1 MLGGI
6 NLYITGV
13 TILDSI
19 VELINPPINTIANG
33 AINGLGFQARGI
45 NPQIAVMD
53 VSTTGKKRVSPALLI
68 ASSMLCPSARN

>member
-13 TILDSI
+13 TILENI

-33 AINGLGFQARGI
+33 EISGLGFQARGI

-53 VSTTGKKRVSPALLI
+53 VSTAAIHHYSIFQKKPLVKQ
-68 ASSMLCPSARN
+68 RNCNL